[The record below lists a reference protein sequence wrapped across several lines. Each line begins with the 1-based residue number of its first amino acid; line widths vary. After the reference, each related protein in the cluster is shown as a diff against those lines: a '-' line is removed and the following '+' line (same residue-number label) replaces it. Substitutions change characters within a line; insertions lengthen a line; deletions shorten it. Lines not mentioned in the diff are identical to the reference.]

1 MQRTTRSLAVLID
14 ADNVSAAHAGF
25 IFSTARRL
33 GDPLVRRAYGMV
45 NCFSQEKGWW
55 NAQREYGIVA
65 RPQVSNVSGKNVADI
80 ALVIDAMEHLY
91 KKTCDAFC
99 IVSSD
104 SDFTALAAKIR
115 EEGLAVYGIGGAKT
129 PTSFRQACT
138 EFIPLPGVQKRPAQ
152 PMAKVIRSETCPRCG
167 GKLMV
172 GHTKSRHACRSCTS
186 CGGLSVKISALK
198 KALSEESLA
207 ALLKRAKLHEQSGCV
222 CPDCGAS
229 MSLVRVAVDKKH
241 VDIDVCAQCRSVWY
255 DKDELEALS
264 PTDGLLKADVS
275 AGKAYR
281 REIVLA
287 VTADLRSG
295 RSKCADI
302 GGLKTLLKRGY
313 NVPNPDVE
321 SVISTL
327 RCQKVLQIEKTGR
340 VVILPVQ
347 PA

>member
-1 MQRTTRSLAVLID
+1 MQQTIRNLAVLID

-25 IFSTARRL
+25 IFATARKL

-115 EEGLAVYGIGGAKT
+115 EEGRAVYGIGGEKT

-138 EFIPLPGVQKRPAQ
+138 EFFLLPGGQKKA
-152 PMAKVIRSETCPRCG
+152 AKPTANVVRSETCPRCG
-167 GKLMV
+167 GKLV
-172 GHTKSRHACRSCTS
+172 AGHTKSRHSCRACAS
-186 CGGLSVKISALK
+186 CGGLSVKLAALK
-198 KALSEESLA
+198 VAVSEESLT
-207 ALLKRAKLHEQSGCV
+207 ALLERAKLHEQAGCV

-229 MSLVRVAVDKKH
+229 MSLVRVAVGKKH
-241 VDIDVCAQCRSVWY
+241 IDIDVCAHCRSVWY

-281 REIVLA
+281 RETVLTVA
-287 VTADLRSG
+287 ADLRSG
-295 RSKCADI
+295 RAKCADI
-302 GGLKTLLKRGY
+302 GGLKTLLKCGY
-313 NVPNPDVE
+313 AVPNPDSE
-321 SVISTL
+321 SVIATL
-327 RCQKVLQIEKTGR
+327 CSQKVVKLDKSGKITVLQ
-340 VVILPVQ
+340 
-347 PA
+347 AN